1 LPAKGYAYYEIKTFP
16 EDLEPGKSIVTP
28 FQTTMLARDVDEG
41 PRTVL
46 TDVGFA
52 DLLKYRK
59 IHVVHEEPRAVEGR
73 YKNEPIRG
81 FIEALEFHLYFDPD
95 RMIMFADTGASTVN
109 KMLKR
114 LKEHKIGLEAV
125 GQKLDLARLAEDLEA
140 DVTGGWMTKIKLPD
154 LSTIALFGGTVA
166 SGPEWKRF
174 ASVATVSAVNVNYE
188 YGGVRNKVQVI
199 QDRTVVIYAPM
210 SERDALN
217 FLEGIQA
224 KLDAYVV

>member
-1 LPAKGYAYYEIKTFP
+1 MPAKGYAYYQVKIFP
-16 EDLEPGKSIVTP
+16 KDLEPGKSIITP
-28 FQTTMLARDVDEG
+28 FQTTMLAREVDEG

-52 DLLKYRK
+52 DLPKYRK
-59 IHVVHEEPRAVEGR
+59 IHVVHEEPRSVEGR
-73 YKNEPIRG
+73 YRNEPIRG

-95 RMIMFADTGASTVN
+95 QMIMFADTGADTVN

-114 LKEHKIGLEAV
+114 VKVHKIELEAV
-125 GQKLDLARLAEDLEA
+125 GQKLDLDRLAQDLAA

-166 SGPEWKRF
+166 TGPEWKRF
-174 ASVATVSAVNVNYE
+174 ASVSTVSAVNIGYE
-188 YGGVRNKVQVI
+188 HAGIRNKVQVI

-224 KLDAYVV
+224 KLDAYVI